1 MRKGVQ
7 TAPGVARYRAAL
19 RAELPGVSNT
29 DRSGEQHEPLGA
41 IVAVIAD
48 LNPPDGCGDRPRWRH
63 LAAEALRA
71 PALTRFFGVAA
82 GVCRCAVGIHGN
94 NSAGRAAEGASVRPM
109 IGRPNAP
116 RVGEQ
121 QEVRAASLAA
131 IVAPDPRAIGGDV
144 PEGHDVDA
152 QAVRAEAH
160 PHFLEWRA
168 RIGHGD
174 EWSRA
179 YCVPAVTP

>member
-1 MRKGVQ
+1 M
-7 TAPGVARYRAAL
+7 PH
-19 RAELPGVSNT
+19 T
-29 DRSGEQHEPLGA
+29 DRSRAQHEPLGA

-48 LNPPDGCGDRPRWRH
+48 LNPPDGCGDGPRWRH
-63 LAAEALRA
+63 LAAEAMRA
-71 PALTRFFGVAA
+71 PALTRFFGIAA

-94 NSAGRAAEGASVRPM
+94 SWAARAAEGASVRRPT
-109 IGRPNAP
+109 IRRPNAP

-121 QEVRAASLAA
+121 QEVRAASSAA
-131 IVAPDPRAIGGDV
+131 IVAPDPRAIGGDA

-152 QAVRAEAH
+152 QAMRAEAH

-174 EWSRA
+174 EWSWA
-179 YCVPAVTP
+179 YYVPAVTPRCCVSCQGCGR